1 MMKSFLMMGAAA
13 AALMTA
19 PAQAAVIATLSFTQ
33 PTGTVFSNQSID
45 VYLRLTLDPSSDA
58 LTTDAS
64 GTPTSGFD
72 AAGYTGPIDLNDPN
86 TRIVFNEFFE
96 CSGTFTSGCGN
107 GPPYDFD
114 FNTAQPN
121 FIGPVNFDLQPGDSF
136 EWLFGTFTPTGG
148 NAPAGTYT
156 FYNAGAFVQIYNPGA
171 DLIDPSDDM
180 FDSITLAQTCPGQ
193 DAACAFT
200 RQVLAAPGGVPEPA
214 AWAMML
220 AGFGLVG
227 SAMRRRGAMPVTFA

>member
-19 PAQAAVIATLSFTQ
+19 PAQAAVIATLNFTQ

-58 LTTDAS
+58 LTSDAG

-72 AAGYTGPIDLNDPN
+72 PTSYTGPIDLTDPN

-96 CSGTFTSGCGN
+96 CSGTFTAVCGD
-107 GPPYDFD
+107 GPPYDFT
-114 FNTAQPN
+114 FSYAQPN
-121 FIGPVNFDLQPGDSF
+121 FIGPVDFNLQPGDSF

-156 FYNAGAFVQIYNPGA
+156 FYNAGAIVQLYNPGA
-171 DLIDPSDDM
+171 DLNDPSDDL
-180 FDSITLAQTCPGQ
+180 FDSITLAQTCPGE

-200 RQVLAAPGGVPEPA
+200 RQVLAAPDGVPEPA
-214 AWAMML
+214 AWALML

>member
-1 MMKSFLMMGAAA
+1 MMKNLLMMGAAA
-13 AALMTA
+13 AALTAA

-45 VYLRLTLDPSSDA
+45 IYLRLTLDPSSDA
-58 LTTDAS
+58 LTTDAG

-72 AAGYTGPIDLNDPN
+72 PASYTGPIDLNDPN
-86 TRIVFNEFFE
+86 TRILFNEFFE
-96 CSGTFTSGCGN
+96 CSGTFSSGCGN
-107 GPPYDFD
+107 GPPYDFT

-121 FIGPVNFDLQPGDSF
+121 FIGPANFDLQPGDSF

-148 NAPAGTYT
+148 NAPAGTYS
-156 FYNAGAFVQIYNPGA
+156 FFNAGAFIQIYNPGA
-171 DLIDPSDDM
+171 DLNDPGDDQ

-193 DAACAFT
+193 NIACAFT
-200 RQVLAAPGGVPEPA
+200 REVLAAPGGVPEPA

-227 SAMRRRGAMPVTFA
+227 SAMRRRSTMTVTFA